1 MNRLLLLCFV
11 VSSAGTLFA
20 GSLPYSASGSTYTGA
35 SVSYQYGVYDYTG
48 SSTAYFSGVT
58 SGSSYATV
66 PFSIQVALP
75 AASNYLLNSA
85 SLTFT
90 GNNYAGGAYSYYT
103 SSGSQG
109 SYQTSSYG
117 CGFFGG
123 YPCYSNYFVP
133 ADASFYGNASSYLTG
148 ISDGSTSVSVY
159 SSGGSFNLTSLGF
172 GNDLISG
179 GTLTLTGVRNLYS
192 SVASLSTGFNS
203 YANFAVSS
211 DGSGTESATL
221 DLDGTVAPEPTY
233 LAMLLLGCSGL
244 FVARRRKLQKEPR
257 R

>member
-48 SSTAYFSGVT
+48 SSSTYFRGVT

-90 GNNYAGGAYSYYT
+90 GNSSIRDAYIYYT
-103 SSGSQG
+103 DSASRGFYQSSSSGCG
-109 SYQTSSYG
+109 SWGS
-117 CGFFGG
+117 
-123 YPCYSNYFVP
+123 YPCYSNYSNP
-133 ADASFYGNASSYLTG
+133 ASAVFAGGAAGVLTG
-148 ISDGSTSVSVY
+148 ISDGVKSVSVN
-159 SSGGSFNLTSLGF
+159 SSGGSFDLTALGF
-172 GNDLISG
+172 GTDLISG
-179 GTLTLTGVRNLYS
+179 GTLTLTGFRNVVYYVNYLNS
-192 SVASLSTGFNS
+192 GFNS
-203 YANFAVSS
+203 NTYFGVYF
-211 DGSGTESATL
+211 DGSGNESATL